1 VICGKTGTA
10 QNPHGKD
17 HSLFIAFAPRDNP
30 KIAIAVIVENGGYGA
45 TWAAPMATLMIEQY
59 LNNGATTQVPT
70 LLDRI
75 LKGIVDQ

>member
-1 VICGKTGTA
+1 ME
-10 QNPHGKD
+10 
-17 HSLFIAFAPRDNP
+17 F
-30 KIAIAVIVENGGYGA
+30 AVIVENGGYGA